1 MNTVDKIS
9 REAKLILDATKD
21 SVINNIITAS
31 RSGTFQIEDSQLARL
46 VQVVTL
52 SFDDSTQKS
61 LPHFQNSI
69 KNLVKK

>member
-9 REAKLILDATKD
+9 REAKLILDAMKD
-21 SVINNIITAS
+21 SVINNIVTAS

-52 SFDDSTQKS
+52 SFDDSAQKS

-69 KNLVKK
+69 KSLVKK